1 MDNLLLSNLP
11 VNELAFAIAEQLK
24 PFLMA
29 QQPKQEPLP
38 PAEKYLTRK
47 ETAEKL
53 NVSLPTLGEYTK
65 RNLIKGY
72 RFGVRVLYKQSEVET
87 SLTKMNFGRACHA

>member
-1 MDNLLLSNLP
+1 MNTNPFTEIDLRLSNIESLLLDIKHGSLNTPPPP
-11 VNELAFAIAEQLK
+11 V
-24 PFLMA
+24 
-29 QQPKQEPLP
+29 P

>member
-11 VNELAFAIAEQLK
+11 INELAVLIAEQLK
-24 PFLMA
+24 PFLLA
-29 QQPKQEPLP
+29 QQPKKEPAP

-65 RNLIKGY
+65 RNLIKGH
-72 RFGVRVLYKQSEVET
+72 RFGVRVLYKQSDVET
-87 SLTKMNFGRACHA
+87 SLTKMNFGRGCHA